1 MTEEKRFYRR
11 SSLLLGFFILCL
23 ICFIFILYDAQIVH
37 GKDYRA
43 RSAVQVTRTETVET
57 FRGPITDRN
66 GKLLVSNQEIYT
78 VTFDPDLVP
87 DAEGVS
93 RSETVAR
100 AVLRLLR
107 LCQSCGVDW
116 DDGLPVSMDTPFTYT
131 FSDISAT
138 QRTRFQNFL
147 MDRKWS
153 DSELTAASRHPLM
166 SASLLQEFQL
176 EGSSVLTADRLI
188 ELMRDSSA
196 GFGIPEDFTDEE
208 ARLTLGVLYELRLR
222 KLGGSLATTVPYVLA
237 EDIPVEMIS
246 LINDGGFSGAVVGSR
261 SERQYHTDSA
271 AHILG
276 QIGDIDS
283 PEERA
288 ALNAPWTAA
297 KEAGENT
304 SDYRYYNWDDKVGK
318 DGVEKA
324 FETWLAGRDGS
335 RLITTNQEGKI
346 TSEIYSIQPEPG
358 GAVALTIDIDFQAEV
373 EAILAQAVQDM
384 NEADERKGGELAE
397 ENTRGA
403 AAAIVSVA
411 DSSIL
416 ALGTYPTYSLQTYR
430 EDYAELSQD
439 PRHPYTNR
447 AIAGAYAPGSTFKP
461 LTAAAAL
468 DSGIITPTSIINAL
482 GSWTYPG
489 DPDSHA
495 NCWLYNSS
503 RGRHGR
509 INVTQAITVSCN
521 YFFAEMGYQ
530 LGMDRLN
537 EYCAAYGLGQP
548 TGIEIWERTG
558 TLPENPPGEDQSPWA
573 GFGQSSQSFTPL
585 QLANYIATLLRGGV
599 RYDAHLLK
607 DVSAYDGSGIIYSH
621 EPKILAE
628 TGLSDANLAAI
639 KQGMGNLVAN
649 GSLTNS
655 FKNCVV
661 TAGAK
666 TGSAQ
671 LGNDMTNGVFVCF
684 APYENPEIAVAVVI
698 ERGGSGAAVAST
710 AVNILNAYFAPS
722 EIGVITAPEGTL
734 LS

>member
-1 MTEEKRFYRR
+1 MTDEKLFYRR
-11 SSLLLGFFILCL
+11 FSLLLGFFLLCL
-23 ICFIFILYDAQIVH
+23 TCFTFILYDAQIVN
-37 GKDYRA
+37 GKDYLA
-43 RSAVQVTRTETVET
+43 RSTVQVTKTETVET

-78 VTFDPDLVP
+78 VTFEPDLIP
-87 DAEGVS
+87 DVEGVA

-100 AVLRLLR
+100 ALLRLLR
-107 LCQSCGVDW
+107 LCQDQGVAW
-116 DDGLPVSMDTPFTYT
+116 TDGLPVSLEPPFAYT
-131 FSDISAT
+131 FSDISTT
-138 QRTRFQNFL
+138 QRNRFQNYL
-147 MDRKWS
+147 LDRKWS
-153 DSELTAASRHPLM
+153 DTELPAASTHPLM
-166 SASLLQEFQL
+166 SASLRQSCQL
-176 EGSSVLTADRLI
+176 EGSSILTADQLI
-188 ELMRDSSA
+188 ELMRDGKT
-196 GFGIPEDFTDEE
+196 GFGIPEDFSNEE
-208 ARLTLGVLYELRLR
+208 ARLVLGVLYELRLR
-222 KLGGSLATTVPYVLA
+222 KLGGNLATTVPYVLA
-237 EDIPVEMIS
+237 EDISVEMIS
-246 LINDGGFSGAVVGSR
+246 LLNDGRFSGAVVSSR
-261 SERQYHTDSA
+261 SERQYHTDNA

-276 QIGDIDS
+276 RVGSIDS
-283 PEERA
+283 QEERA

-297 KEAGENT
+297 KEAGEDT
-304 SDYRYYNWDDKVGK
+304 SAYRYYRNDDKVGK
-318 DGVEKA
+318 EGVEKA

-335 RLITTNQEGKI
+335 RLITTNQDGKI
-346 TSEIYSIQPEPG
+346 TSEIYSIEPEPG

-373 EAILAQAVQDM
+373 EAILAQSVQEM
-384 NEADERKGGELAE
+384 NENDERKGGEPAE

-403 AAAIVSVA
+403 AAAVISVS

-416 ALGTYPTYSLQTYR
+416 ALGTYPTYSQRTYL
-430 EDYAELSQD
+430 EDYADLSQD
-439 PRHPYTNR
+439 LRHPYTNR

-468 DSGIITPTSIINAL
+468 ESGIITSTTKINTL

-489 DPDSHA
+489 DPNSHA

-509 INVTQAITVSCN
+509 IDVTQAITVSCN

-537 EYCAAYGLGQP
+537 EYCKAFGLGVP
-548 TGIEIWERTG
+548 TGIELWERTG
-558 TLPENPPGEDQSPWA
+558 TLPENQPGEDQAPWA

-607 DVSAYDGSGIIYSH
+607 DVSAYDGSGILYTH
-621 EPKILAE
+621 EPQVLSDV
-628 TGLSDANLAAI
+628 GLSEANLAAI
-639 KQGMGNLVAN
+639 KKGMGNLVS
-649 GSLTNS
+649 GGTLTRY
-655 FKNCVV
+655 FQDCVV

-684 APYENPEIAVAVVI
+684 APYEEPEIAVAVVI

-734 LS
+734 LP

>member
-1 MTEEKRFYRR
+1 MTEEKRFHRR
-11 SSLLLGFFILCL
+11 SNFLLGFFTLCL
-23 ICFIFILYDAQIVH
+23 VCFVFILYDAQIVN
-37 GKDYRA
+37 GKEYLA
-43 RSAVQVTRTETVET
+43 RSTVQVTRTETVET
-57 FRGPITDRN
+57 FRGILMDTN

-78 VTFDPDLVP
+78 VTFNPDLVP
-87 DAEGVS
+87 DEEGVPH
-93 RSETVAR
+93 SESVAR

-107 LCQSCGVDW
+107 LCQDCGAAW
-116 DDGLPVSMDTPFTYT
+116 DDGLPVSMDPPFAYT

-138 QRTRFQNFL
+138 QRNRFQNYL
-147 MDRKWS
+147 LDRKWS
-153 DSELTAASRHPLM
+153 DTELTAASRHPLM
-166 SASLLQEFQL
+166 SASLRQTYQV
-176 EGSSVLTADRLI
+176 EGSSILTAEQLI
-188 ELMRDSSA
+188 ELMRDSGT
-196 GFGIPEDFTDEE
+196 GFGIPEDFSDEE
-208 ARLTLGVLYELRLR
+208 ARLVLGVLYELRLR

-237 EDIPVEMIS
+237 EDISVEMIS
-246 LINDGGFSGAVVGSR
+246 LLNDGHFSGAVVSSR

-276 QIGDIDS
+276 RVGSIDS
-283 PEERA
+283 QEERT

-297 KEAGENT
+297 KEAGEDT
-304 SDYRYYNWDDKVGK
+304 SAYRYYNLDDKVGK

-346 TSEIYSIQPEPG
+346 TSEIYSIEPEPG

-373 EAILAQAVQDM
+373 EAILAQSVQLM
-384 NEADERKGGELAE
+384 NEEDERKGGEPAA

-430 EDYAELSQD
+430 EDFAELSQD

-447 AIAGAYAPGSTFKP
+447 AIEGAYAPGSTFKP

-468 DSGIITPTSIINAL
+468 SSGIITPTSVINAT
-482 GSWTYPG
+482 GSWIYPG
-489 DPDSHA
+489 DPNSHA

-530 LGMDRLN
+530 LGLDRLN
-537 EYCAAYGLGQP
+537 AYCQAYGLGVP
-548 TGIEIWERTG
+548 TGIELWERTG
-558 TLPENPPGEDQSPWA
+558 TLPENAPGEDQAPWA

-607 DVSAYDGSGIIYSH
+607 DVSAYDGSGVIYSH
-621 EPKILAE
+621 EPQVLAE
-628 TGLSDANLAAI
+628 TELSEADLAAV
-639 KQGMGNLVAN
+639 KRGMGNLVTN
-649 GSLTNS
+649 GSLIRY
-655 FKNCVV
+655 FQDCVV

-671 LGNDMTNGVFVCF
+671 LGNDLTNGVFVCF
-684 APYENPEIAVAVVI
+684 APYEDPEIAVAVVV

-722 EIGVITAPEGTL
+722 ETDVITAPEGTL
-734 LS
+734 LP